1 MAESLSS
8 SNLPKRAQ
16 IHAVAAGFLGWT
28 LDAFDFFV
36 VIFMLD
42 VLAERFHVPKA
53 AIVATL
59 TATLATRPLGA
70 FIFGLL
76 ADRYG
81 RRVPLMA
88 NVIFFSVIELLCGF
102 SPNYTVFFILR
113 TLYGIGMGGEWGV
126 GASLAMEM
134 APPRWRGVLS
144 GVLQSGYAIGNLLA
158 AVAARFV
165 LPNLGWRAM
174 FWMGGLPALLALYI
188 RSRVP
193 ESEAWKQHRAAT
205 VADVLRSA
213 AGARYHLLLA
223 AFVPMTIWAIALIY
237 PHLLP
242 GVWMLALLVII
253 FGLMIAASGQLAYLA
268 LLMTFMMF
276 LSHGTQDLYP
286 DFLVHDRHISA
297 AMASW
302 VAVIYTVGMLVGAV
316 FFGELSERIGRK
328 RSLLCALALSMA
340 MIPFWA
346 FGGTL
351 GVLIA
356 GSFLMQAG
364 VQGAW
369 GIMPA
374 HLSELAPD
382 AARGLLPGL
391 VYQLGILFA
400 APTNTIEYALRDR
413 LSYGWAIAS
422 FEIVTISMI
431 AITISFTRE
440 HRGRRFVDP
449 EAMSRVDK
457 VYPVQPVP

>member
-1 MAESLSS
+1 
-8 SNLPKRAQ
+8 
-16 IHAVAAGFLGWT
+16 
-28 LDAFDFFV
+28 
-36 VIFMLD
+36 
-42 VLAERFHVPKA
+42 
-53 AIVATL
+53 
-59 TATLATRPLGA
+59 
-70 FIFGLL
+70 
-76 ADRYG
+76 
-81 RRVPLMA
+81 
-88 NVIFFSVIELLCGF
+88 
-102 SPNYTVFFILR
+102 
-113 TLYGIGMGGEWGV
+113 MGGEWGV

-144 GVLQSGYAIGNLLA
+144 GILQSGYALGNLLA

-205 VADVLRSA
+205 VRDVLRSA
-213 AGARYHLLLA
+213 AGARYQLLLA
-223 AFVPMTIWAIALIY
+223 AFVPMTVWAIALVY
-237 PHLLP
+237 PHMLP

-253 FGLMIAASGQLAYLA
+253 FGLMIAASGHLAYLA

-297 AMASW
+297 SMASW

-316 FFGELSERIGRK
+316 FFGELSERIGRR

-351 GVLIA
+351 GVLIV

-413 LSYGWAIAS
+413 LSYGWAIAA
-422 FEIVTISMI
+422 FEIATISLI
-431 AITISFTRE
+431 ALTISFSPE
-440 HRGRRFVDP
+440 HRGRRFVDTQ
-449 EAMSRVDK
+449 AMARVDK
-457 VYPVQPVP
+457 VYPV

>member
-1 MAESLSS
+1 MSESLSAS
-8 SNLPKRAQ
+8 GLPRRAQ
-16 IHAVAAGFLGWT
+16 VHAVAAGFLGWT

-42 VLAERFHVPKA
+42 VLAARFAVPKA

-59 TATLATRPLGA
+59 TATLATRPAGA

-76 ADRYG
+76 ADRFG

-88 NVIFFSVIELLCGF
+88 NVIFFSIIELLCGF
-102 SPNYTVFFILR
+102 APNYTVFFILR

-134 APPRWRGVLS
+134 APPRWRGLLS
-144 GVLQSGYAIGNLLA
+144 GILQSGYSIGYFMAAI
-158 AVAARFV
+158 AARFV

-174 FWMGGLPALLALYI
+174 FWIGGLPALLALYI

-205 VADVLRSA
+205 VTDVLRSA
-213 AGARYHLLLA
+213 AGKRYHLLLI
-223 AFVPMTIWAIALIY
+223 AFVPMTVWAIALID
-237 PHLLP
+237 PHLLS
-242 GVWMLALLVII
+242 GGWMVALIIIIFALLI
-253 FGLMIAASGQLAYLA
+253 GASGELAYLA
-268 LLMTFMMF
+268 LMMVFMMF

-297 AMASW
+297 SMASW
-302 VAVIYTVGMLVGAV
+302 VAVIYTVGMMVGAV
-316 FFGELSERIGRK
+316 FFGELSERIGRR

-340 MIPFWA
+340 VIPFWA
-346 FGGTL
+346 FGGSL
-351 GVLIA
+351 GILIA

-374 HLSELAPD
+374 HLNELAPD

-400 APTNTIEYALRDR
+400 APSNTVEFALRDR
-413 LSYGWAIAS
+413 LGYGWAIAA
-422 FEIVTISMI
+422 FEIVTISML
-431 AITISFTRE
+431 AITIVFGHE
-440 HRGRRFVDP
+440 HRGRNFVDT
-449 EAMSRVDK
+449 EGMERVGKSFSD
-457 VYPVQPVP
+457 

>member
-1 MAESLSS
+1 MAEPLISS
-8 SNLPKRAQ
+8 GMPRRAQ
-16 IHAVAAGFLGWT
+16 VHAVAAGFLGWT

-70 FIFGLL
+70 FVFGLL
-76 ADRYG
+76 ADRFG

-102 SPNYTVFFILR
+102 SPNYTFFFVLR

-134 APPRWRGVLS
+134 APPRWRGLLS
-144 GVLQSGYAIGNLLA
+144 GILQSGYSIGYFLA
-158 AVAARFV
+158 AIAARFV

-193 ESEAWKQHRAAT
+193 ESEAWKQHRAT
-205 VADVLRSA
+205 TIRDVLRSA
-213 AGARYHLLLA
+213 AGQRYQLFLA
-223 AFVPMTIWAIALIY
+223 AFVPMAIWAVALIY
-237 PHLLP
+237 PHLLS
-242 GVWMLALLVII
+242 GAWMLALLVII
-253 FGLMIAASGQLAYLA
+253 FALMIGASGHLAYLA
-268 LLMTFMMF
+268 LMMTFMMF

-286 DFLVHDRHISA
+286 DFLIHDRQISA
-297 AMASW
+297 STASW
-302 VAVIYTVGMLVGAV
+302 VAVIYTAGMIVGGI
-316 FFGELSERIGRK
+316 FFGELSERIGRR
-328 RSLLCALALSMA
+328 RSLLCALGLSMA
-340 MIPFWA
+340 VIPFWA

-351 GVLIA
+351 GALIF

-374 HLSELAPD
+374 HLNELAPD

-413 LSYGWAIAS
+413 LTYSWAIAS
-422 FEIVTISMI
+422 FEIVTISAI
-431 AITISFTRE
+431 AIIISFGHE
-440 HRGRRFVDP
+440 QKGRQFVDHD
-449 EAMSRVDK
+449 AMARVGK
-457 VYPVQPVP
+457 IAG